1 MGPSEVRHRS
11 GMRRALLDR
20 PTFESVTPDVLRA
33 TVGADPSS
41 TALLFDFDGTLA
53 PIVDHPGG
61 ATATDGALELLG
73 RLSETYRCVAVVSG
87 RPRSFLAPL
96 VPRSV
101 DISALYGLE
110 SRIGGVLADHPDA
123 PGWRSVVDDVTA
135 SADLPVGVLIEPK
148 RYSLTVHFR
157 RVPEAEQEVTAW
169 AERTA
174 AATGLV
180 ARAAKASIELHPPVD
195 VDKGTA
201 VRLLAEG
208 CSTVVY
214 VGDDV
219 GDLPAFA
226 MLDQLRGRGVETI
239 KVAAAGAEIPK
250 SIAQSAD
257 LVVAGPEAVVSLFA
271 PLV

>member
-1 MGPSEVRHRS
+1 
-11 GMRRALLDR
+11 MRRAR
-20 PTFESVTPDVLRA
+20 SHGPTFAPVTPDELRA
-33 TVGADPSS
+33 RAGADPAS

-61 ATATDGALELLG
+61 ATPVEGALELLD
-73 RLSETYRCVAVVSG
+73 RLAESYRRVAIVSG

-96 VPRSV
+96 VPASI

-110 SRIGGVLADHPDA
+110 SRIDGASADHPDA
-123 PGWRSVVDDVTA
+123 PGWRSVVDEVVA
-135 SADLPVGVLIEPK
+135 SAVLPVGVLLEPK
-148 RYSLTVHFR
+148 RYSLTAHFR
-157 RVPEAEQEVTAW
+157 QAPEAEQEVAAW

-201 VRLLAEG
+201 VRLLAER
-208 CSTVVY
+208 CRTVVY
-214 VGDDV
+214 VGDDL

-226 MLDQLRGRGVETI
+226 MLDELGRRGIETI
-239 KVAAAGAEIPK
+239 KVAAAGTEIPQ

-257 LVVAGPEAVVSLFA
+257 LVVAGPAAVVSLFA